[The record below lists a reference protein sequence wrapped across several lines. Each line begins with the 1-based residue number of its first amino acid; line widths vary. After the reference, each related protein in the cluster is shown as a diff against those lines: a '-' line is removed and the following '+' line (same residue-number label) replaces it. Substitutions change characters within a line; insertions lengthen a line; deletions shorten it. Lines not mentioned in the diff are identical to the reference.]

1 MKAII
6 PVAGVGTNLRPLTYT
21 QPKPL
26 IPVAGKPIISFI
38 IDQLQSIGVQD
49 FVFVIGYLGE
59 KIKHYITETYP
70 DIQSTFV
77 HQEKRLGT
85 GHAIWTAREA
95 LKDSEELLIFFGDTI
110 VELDMEAMKQA
121 TVSCLAT
128 HPVDDPREFGVVE
141 LDDDGNII
149 KLVEKPRIPKSN
161 LGMVG
166 FYKIKEVNA
175 LLEGLQYNIEND
187 IKTDDEYQLTDG
199 LMRML
204 ERGIPFVTLP
214 VENWFDCGQ
223 YDVLLKTNA
232 IFLDKEGYASDDLPA
247 FDNSIIIHPV
257 SIGKYCQITNS
268 IIGPHVS
275 IGDAAQ
281 IDGAILKESII
292 GNYVSLQEVV
302 LKNSV
307 IGNDT
312 SISGAAQKLNIGDN
326 TAIDFSQ

>member
-95 LKDSEELLIFFGDTI
+95 LKDSEELIIFFGDTI

-166 FYKIKEVNA
+166 FYKIKEVNIYTDA
-175 LLEGLQYNIEND
+175 SFKNRSKLKAEKILTFNGFNFYNYV
-187 IKTDDEYQLTDG
+187 K
-199 LMRML
+199 
-204 ERGIPFVTLP
+204 
-214 VENWFDCGQ
+214 
-223 YDVLLKTNA
+223 LKYRPNSITNA
-232 IFLDKEGYASDDLPA
+232 LQIAKGKLYSDLDKGSGGGTAGS
-247 FDNSIIIHPV
+247 
-257 SIGKYCQITNS
+257 G
-268 IIGPHVS
+268 
-275 IGDAAQ
+275 
-281 IDGAILKESII
+281 
-292 GNYVSLQEVV
+292 GNYQQLINQVSLNFVFQLC
-302 LKNSV
+302 LK
-307 IGNDT
+307 
-312 SISGAAQKLNIGDN
+312 
-326 TAIDFSQ
+326 